1 MGILSCC
8 AKKEG
13 EAKPKSLKKR
23 NCTDVLCLVIF
34 LAFVGVLGFIF
45 ALCLMAGDYTALLY
59 SADYMGNRCGVGT
72 YADRPKAFYPRIPR
86 DMLEQQDIIN
96 AGTVSA
102 LSNLRLYAL
111 CVPTCPTEFDVD
123 NPSVSMVT
131 DYGYD
136 PTSSVTQALGTGT
149 QAVWLSPTPTVDIA
163 NRCIPREDSTQ
174 TMESM
179 CAFPKCDAPEAVAVG
194 AVCANSTVFTNG
206 EWPICAASTGSG
218 DPGTSSAVCA
228 QQQDVCA
235 VRARYT
241 ATMTHELQTNDAAS
255 AAMLAN
261 VASVVGGVFEI
272 MSSIYAASGM
282 IIVGGVALPV
292 FLAFVYM
299 LLLFLFAKVII
310 YTLLIMLVLAEM
322 AATFVCLSRS
332 GMSFNGVD
340 AQTLISTAQASVN
353 VTLPSSA
360 SAALAAVNED
370 SQWMYSVAF
379 LILAI
384 VTVITLITVITA
396 RRKIAICA
404 GIIKEATTV
413 FTTMPLLMTFPIG
426 SIVVQMGVC
435 AWFIAQMMLINTT
448 QSQSID
454 LALNLLPDPG
464 SGIVPAA
471 PSIDPI
477 ENVRDLVTSPW
488 YQNGCFVITIYG
500 FFVLIQWVQVRTTAT
515 A

>member
-1 MGILSCC
+1 MVVHTKYDSVPITAVTSGL
-8 AKKEG
+8 
-13 EAKPKSLKKR
+13 PSLLPFR
-23 NCTDVLCLVIF
+23 NERMT
-34 LAFVGVLGFIF
+34 
-45 ALCLMAGDYTALLY
+45 
-59 SADYMGNRCGVGT
+59 
-72 YADRPKAFYPRIPR
+72 
-86 DMLEQQDIIN
+86 
-96 AGTVSA
+96 
-102 LSNLRLYAL
+102 
-111 CVPTCPTEFDVD
+111 
-123 NPSVSMVT
+123 
-131 DYGYD
+131 
-136 PTSSVTQALGTGT
+136 
-149 QAVWLSPTPTVDIA
+149 
-163 NRCIPREDSTQ
+163 
-174 TMESM
+174 
-179 CAFPKCDAPEAVAVG
+179 
-194 AVCANSTVFTNG
+194 
-206 EWPICAASTGSG
+206 
-218 DPGTSSAVCA
+218 A
-228 QQQDVCA
+228 QQIKSVLDRFLGLA
-235 VRARYT
+235 V
-241 ATMTHELQTNDAAS
+241 
-255 AAMLAN
+255 
-261 VASVVGGVFEI
+261 
-272 MSSIYAASGM
+272 
-282 IIVGGVALPV
+282 
-292 FLAFVYM
+292 
-299 LLLFLFAKVII
+299 
-310 YTLLIMLVLAEM
+310 
-322 AATFVCLSRS
+322 
-332 GMSFNGVD
+332 
-340 AQTLISTAQASVN
+340 
-353 VTLPSSA
+353 
-360 SAALAAVNED
+360 VNED